1 MTKVSLVD
9 HCGGRTVLYEV
20 RNEPPLEFK
29 LPNPEYTDTLY
40 EDIFCNA
47 QEQLGLSSLK
57 PVYKDNHKILVAPD
71 GFMFRATKA
80 FTVFPDGN
88 NIEWGYGNP
97 TSSYEEFRRQNKQ
110 SLVDLENQGL
120 STEAAEQEVFD
131 TDEWDQIADLNLH
144 QFLGKSLALSI
155 NHISWG
161 QSITT
166 EQANKLRC
174 ASEQPSVNIRVRGF
188 QQTWFEQA
196 RRFVKLPD
204 STGDRLLTTY
214 EYGMPG
220 VVPCWM
226 GKNCEGDIEHMTI
239 ELVPVEEGVG
249 DKELPTMHKL
259 WLPESVRYSLL
270 KDYPNLID
278 QGGDNSTRSGFGNA
292 MRILGGLAAGSQ
304 NQNAVD
310 KIAEETSKKHLVVID
325 DPMLAHMD
333 IAELAIQVEDIIT
346 TSNESDPRCDPR
358 ALEQAE
364 SDRKYF
370 EMQKKQLV
378 VITGVNESIEGIAER
393 IGKSDDWLK
402 RHIGHQATF

>member
-1 MTKVSLVD
+1 MTKVSFVD
-9 HCGGRTVLYEV
+9 HYGERTVLYEV
-20 RNEPPLEFK
+20 REKSPPEFK
-29 LPNPEYTDTLY
+29 LLNPEFTDTLY

-47 QEQLGLSSLK
+47 QEQLGLSGLK
-57 PVYKDNHKILVAPD
+57 PVYQDNQKILVAPD
-71 GFMFRATKA
+71 GFMFRATGA

-88 NIEWGYGNP
+88 NIEWGYGKP
-97 TSSYEEFRRQNKQ
+97 TDSYEEFRRQNKQ
-110 SLVDLENQGL
+110 MLADLENQGL

-155 NHISWG
+155 NYISWG

-166 EQANKLRC
+166 EQANKLKC
-174 ASEQPSVNIRVRGF
+174 ASEQPSVSIIVQGF
-188 QQTWFEQA
+188 KQKWLEQA
-196 RRFVKLPD
+196 KRFVKLPG

-226 GKNCEGDIEHMTI
+226 GGNCEGVIEHMAI

-259 WLPESVRYSLL
+259 WLPDSVRYSLL
-270 KDYPNLID
+270 KDYPDLID

-310 KIAEETSKKHLVVID
+310 KIAETSKNHLVVID

-333 IAELAIQVEDIIT
+333 IAELAIQVEDMIT

-358 ALEQAE
+358 ALKKAE
-364 SDRKYF
+364 SDRKNF
-370 EMQKKQLV
+370 ETQKKQLV
-378 VITGVNESIEGIAER
+378 VITGVNEPITDIAER
-393 IGKSDDWLK
+393 VGKSDDWLK
-402 RHIGHQATF
+402 RRIGNQALF